1 MEHLKVLKFLKIMAY
16 IFISLTLVEI
26 TFVILMNFS
35 VFDISGSSTLL
46 AEFIYGSNLI
56 SLTGTILWLFLTIS
70 VICFLIIGIF
80 LFSIG
85 NKNKIESTSLA
96 KFIMIIGMVILIG
109 ALVKMNYL
117 VLLGKTKIATTPTS
131 IRLQAALYD
140 FNITTIIPAIF
151 WTYFISANCA
161 YIILGI
167 VIAVIGIKWN
177 LLIEQPESK
186 KE

>member
-16 IFISLTLVEI
+16 IFISLTLVEMS
-26 TFVILMNFS
+26 FVILMNFT
-35 VFDISGSSTLL
+35 VFDISGSPILL
-46 AEFIYGSNLI
+46 AELMYGSNKI

-80 LFSIG
+80 IFSIG

-117 VLLGKTKIATTPTS
+117 VLLGKTNIATIPTS
-131 IRLQAALYD
+131 IRFQAALYD

-167 VIAVIGIKWN
+167 VIAVIGIKWT

>member
-1 MEHLKVLKFLKIMAY
+1 MEHRKVLKFLKIMAY

-26 TFVILMNFS
+26 TFVILMNFT
-35 VFDISGSSTLL
+35 VFDISGGPILL
-46 AEFIYGSNLI
+46 TEVMYGSNLI

-96 KFIMIIGMVILIG
+96 KFIMIIGMIILIG

-117 VLLGKTKIATTPTS
+117 VLLGETEIATTPTP
-131 IRLQAALYD
+131 IRFRAALYD

-167 VIAVIGIKWN
+167 VITVIGIKWN